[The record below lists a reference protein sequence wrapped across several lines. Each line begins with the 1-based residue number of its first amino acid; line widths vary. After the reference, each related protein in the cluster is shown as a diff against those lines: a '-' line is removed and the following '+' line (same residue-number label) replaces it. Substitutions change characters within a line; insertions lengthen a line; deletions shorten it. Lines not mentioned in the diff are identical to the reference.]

1 MLSAGA
7 TWKAK
12 ENPAPVRAAYLRS
25 KASRPE
31 VLSRSPCSA
40 PIKLS
45 SPEDSTYKRHYL
57 RRRGARRS
65 AGIEPPVFPL
75 VIHAPQ
81 LPRNKKT
88 QALGLSR
95 IYFFSYLTKQTFCFR
110 RIIPVSGDSHQVV
123 ILTQSSKVDEVTVAA
138 IGRVVQKLMGS
149 DLRSCGF
156 VCSRIVRADE
166 DECCPI
172 KIAGLVSPPD
182 Q

>member
-1 MLSAGA
+1 MSY
-7 TWKAK
+7 TKAILMN
-12 ENPAPVRAAYLRS
+12 ESLPGLICPTPVKDIPTGVMITYTVS
-25 KASRPE
+25 VPIKHPSPE
-31 VLSRSPCSA
+31 VRISNHLVS
-40 PIKLS
+40 L
-45 SPEDSTYKRHYL
+45 DQ
-57 RRRGARRS
+57 
-65 AGIEPPVFPL
+65 PL
-75 VIHAPQ
+75 VSNFPH
-81 LPRNKKT
+81 NKKT

-95 IYFFSYLTKQTFCFR
+95 IYFFSYLTKQTFCFP

>member
-45 SPEDSTYKRHYL
+45 SPEDSTYKRRYL
-57 RRRGARRS
+57 RRTGARRS

-81 LPRNKKT
+81 LPRKKKNSST
-88 QALGLSR
+88 RLESDL
-95 IYFFSYLTKQTFCFR
+95 LFR
-110 RIIPVSGDSHQVV
+110 LFHEVSVWLSGDRSRKWRRPPGSHAG
-123 ILTQSSKVDEVTVAA
+123 AA
-138 IGRVVQKLMGS
+138 
-149 DLRSCGF
+149 
-156 VCSRIVRADE
+156 
-166 DECCPI
+166 
-172 KIAGLVSPPD
+172 
-182 Q
+182 